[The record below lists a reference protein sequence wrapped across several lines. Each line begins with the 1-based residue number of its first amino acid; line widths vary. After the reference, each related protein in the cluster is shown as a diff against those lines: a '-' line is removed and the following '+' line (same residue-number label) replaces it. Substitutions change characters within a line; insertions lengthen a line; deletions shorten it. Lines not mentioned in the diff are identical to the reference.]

1 MLFRK
6 WGCLVGPENSIFRKL
21 KSVDPKKMPLTTEI
35 ILHFYF
41 PFKVFPENFTER
53 ERERARARACTVR
66 RSPANSKL
74 QSVPIAISSANIP
87 IAVDRNLAV
96 TRSHRIEIAISRS
109 VDREIAYVGER
120 GRSEIAIDASRD
132 HAVDRDL
139 GSWSTTRSSD
149 WICLRTGSRLW
160 LVFFWICVFLLF
172 QTPENIFRKI
182 FWYATKHMETFS
194 FSGN

>member
-1 MLFRK
+1 
-6 WGCLVGPENSIFRKL
+6 
-21 KSVDPKKMPLTTEI
+21 MPLTTEI

-139 GSWSTTRSSD
+139 GS
-149 WICLRTGSRLW
+149 
-160 LVFFWICVFLLF
+160 
-172 QTPENIFRKI
+172 
-182 FWYATKHMETFS
+182 
-194 FSGN
+194 